1 MKIVIL
7 IIELV
12 VATLFILAAIMKLVS
27 SYKIRKENPE
37 DGLFA
42 PLRYLRIVSSL
53 EILASLLLVIPTL
66 IGSYRFVTVVAA
78 VTLIVI
84 MIGAPIS
91 HLKMGEQKEASITA
105 ILLFLLVYI
114 TFFQF
119 FAK

>member
-7 IIELV
+7 IIEIV

-27 SYKIRKENPE
+27 SYKIRRENPE

-42 PLRYLRIVSSL
+42 PLKYLRIVSYI
-53 EILASLLLVIPTL
+53 EIIASVLLVVPSL
-66 IGSYRFVTVVAA
+66 IDSYRYVTVISAI
-78 VTLIVI
+78 TLIVI

-91 HLKMGEQKEASITA
+91 HLKMGEHKEASITA

-119 FAK
+119 FAT